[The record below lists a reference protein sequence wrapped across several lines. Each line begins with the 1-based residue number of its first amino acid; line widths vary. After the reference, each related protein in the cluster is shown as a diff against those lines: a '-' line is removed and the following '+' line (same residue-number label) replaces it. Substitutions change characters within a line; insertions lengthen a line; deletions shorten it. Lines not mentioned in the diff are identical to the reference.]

1 MDYVFT
7 HKPSDS
13 SFWLRAYDAKY
24 RSKGKPLTRQDW
36 DQVLGDCDAI
46 SDFPCAAF
54 SEELIAAYPEAKVIL
69 TIRDSTASW
78 FDSCL
83 RTVWFV
89 HRQSSFARGKLLG
102 RPMFDAL
109 LPDLFRMGK
118 RMFGDV
124 VDGDF
129 PRTGVYVYEEHNEL
143 IRKLVPK
150 ERLMVFNVKQGWV
163 PLCEFLGE
171 EVDEKMMVGGFPHV
185 NEGQAFVDKVLGKQ
199 AMMRRKI
206 RDGILAVVVGLVAL
220 FVLLFKLA

>member
-7 HKPSDS
+7 HKPNDS
-13 SFWLRAYDAKY
+13 TFWLRAYDAKY
-24 RSKGKPLTRQDW
+24 RSKGKSLTRKDW

-54 SEELIAAYPEAKVIL
+54 SEELIAAYPEAKVVL
-69 TIRDSTASW
+69 TVRDSTASW

-89 HRQSSFARGKLLG
+89 HRQSPFAKGKLLG
-102 RPMFDAL
+102 RPIFDAL

-124 VDGDF
+124 FGGDF
-129 PRTGVYVYEEHNEL
+129 PRTGVQVYEEHNEM
-143 IRKLVPK
+143 IKRLVPR
-150 ERLMVFNVKQGWV
+150 ERLLVFNVKQGWR
-163 PLCEFLGE
+163 PLCEFLGV
-171 EVDEKMMVGGFPHV
+171 EVGEKMMVGGFPHV

-206 RDGILAVVVGLVAL
+206 RDLLLAIFVVVVAL
-220 FVLLFKLA
+220 SVLLFRLT